1 MSDLALAAP
10 ASTTAPTS
18 NSNNNP
24 QPRQHENEDDAEE
37 KPNLNQ
43 QSAIPLAEA
52 HKAHVHLPRVTIQ
65 YCTQCKWLLRAAYFA
80 QELLS
85 TFSTALG
92 EVSLV
97 PATGGVFVVS
107 VLSQSSVDFTDA
119 ETVIWDRKMEGGFPE
134 TKQLKSLVRNIV
146 DPSRDLGHVD
156 RALAQ
161 KKGAGKAA
169 EGAVDTE
176 MAMAA
181 VVQTQ
186 AQAGSATATTAT
198 SATNICKDCE

>member
-65 YCTQCKWLLRAAYFA
+65 YCTQCKWLLRAAYVC
-80 QELLS
+80 LS
-85 TFSTALG
+85 L
-92 EVSLV
+92 SLSYRRL
-97 PATGGVFVVS
+97 P
-107 VLSQSSVDFTDA
+107 LDL
-119 ETVIWDRKMEGGFPE
+119 TV
-134 TKQLKSLVRNIV
+134 
-146 DPSRDLGHVD
+146 
-156 RALAQ
+156 
-161 KKGAGKAA
+161 
-169 EGAVDTE
+169 
-176 MAMAA
+176 
-181 VVQTQ
+181 
-186 AQAGSATATTAT
+186 AT
-198 SATNICKDCE
+198 SKYYHDVFL

>member
-1 MSDLALAAP
+1 MSDLAPAAP
-10 ASTTAPTS
+10 TSTTAPTS
-18 NSNNNP
+18 NGNNNP
-24 QPRQHENEDDAEE
+24 QPRQHGNEDEADE

-52 HKAHVHLPRVTIQ
+52 HKAHIHLPRVTIK
-65 YCTQCKWLLRAAYFA
+65 YCTQCKWLLRRHIRSGIAPPRFPRRWAKYP
-80 QELLS
+80 S
-85 TFSTALG
+85 
-92 EVSLV
+92 V
-97 PATGGVFVVS
+97 PATGGVFVDKDEKTGF
-107 VLSQSSVDFTDA
+107 QTPESSVFTFLIS
-119 ETVIWDRKMEGGFPE
+119 TTRTE

-146 DPSRDLGHVD
+146 DPLRDLGHVD

-161 KKGAGKAA
+161 KKGGGKAA

-198 SATNICKDCE
+198 NICKECA